1 MKKVLVVGLGLI
13 GGSILKGLQTQFDTI
28 YGLDRDEQVM
38 MTCYESGL
46 IKNESFSLDYLNE
59 ADIVFVCLYP
69 EAAIEFIREEQ
80 NHFKPGAIIT
90 DVVGLKV
97 AIMDEIQNF
106 IREDVHFIGGHPMAG
121 REGQGFSVSS
131 EKIFKNSNYLLV
143 VEENIP
149 YGCVK
154 TLKNIIKKLGCKRI
168 EVMDAK
174 SHDEIIAYTSHMP
187 HILSTV
193 FMSCDRFDNTKH
205 CVAGSFK
212 DMTRVSDINATLWS
226 ELILDNKEPVL
237 NEIKRF
243 KEALSNIEQFIESED
258 TRKVVEF
265 LEGARVKKVSLGTL

>member
-80 NHFKPGAIIT
+80 NHFKPGAIVT

-131 EKIFKNSNYLLV
+131 EKIFKNANYLLV

>member
-13 GGSILKGLQTQFDTI
+13 GGSILKGLQSQFDTI

-38 MTCYESGL
+38 MTCYETGL
-46 IKNESFSLDYLNE
+46 IKNNSFSLDYLNE

-80 NHFKPGAIIT
+80 THFKPGAIVT

-121 REGQGFSVSS
+121 REGRGFSVSS
-131 EKIFKNSNYLLV
+131 EEIFKNANYLLV
-143 VEENIP
+143 VEETIP

-193 FMSCDRFDNTKH
+193 FMSCDRFENTKH

-243 KEALSNIEQFIESED
+243 KEALSNIEEFIESED

-265 LEGARVKKVSLGTL
+265 LEGARVKKVNLGTL